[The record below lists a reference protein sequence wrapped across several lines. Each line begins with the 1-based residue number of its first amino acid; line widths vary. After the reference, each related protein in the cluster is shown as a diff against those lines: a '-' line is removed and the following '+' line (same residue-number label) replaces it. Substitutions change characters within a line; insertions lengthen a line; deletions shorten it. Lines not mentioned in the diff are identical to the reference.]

1 MPVKIYATS
10 PLLPPAVT
18 SLCSLR
24 SYSLEQPRA
33 VTWGLRI
40 LDKER
45 AQRCRSEWYVHTD
58 LCNTRTHA
66 RTHARANASTH
77 ARTHTRAHTH
87 TPGYT
92 RSPSV
97 SGTHLRRVCVC
108 VRARVRA
115 RALLAAP
122 HPARTRK
129 RPSPA
134 TVPKE
139 RGREGVRLC
148 VRSRHSSRDSH
159 VTRHVTVT

>member
-108 VRARVRA
+108 VRVCVRARVRERFSPRRTLRE
-115 RALLAAP
+115 RASV
-122 HPARTRK
+122 HPR
-129 RPSPA
+129 RPYPSKSA
-134 TVPKE
+134 DGK
-139 RGREGVRLC
+139 GC
-148 VRSRHSSRDSH
+148 VC
-159 VTRHVTVT
+159 VCVLFTRHVTVTFSVT